1 MIRTLPKKKILLIDD
16 QPVCYLGLHRILKS
30 SPNYEISFC
39 ANSIPYSLNPSSI
52 DLVILDIC
60 SAKGKGLSV
69 VKEIKQR
76 FTQSPLLILTSHN
89 ESLFA
94 ERCLKSGACGFI
106 MKTASEDSI
115 LQAIEEVANGSI
127 YVSQHVK
134 SLMLNRLS
142 KNDTSSIYS
151 GFERLSDRELL
162 VVEQIGLSKNNKEIA
177 KELQISVK
185 TIESHRSRIKAKL
198 RLGSPQELMRYA
210 MRLHRT

>member
-16 QPVCYLGLHRILKS
+16 QPVCYLGLHRILKN

-39 ANSIPYSLNPSSI
+39 ADSIPESLNPSSI

-60 SAKGKGLSV
+60 TAKGKGLSV
-69 VKEIKQR
+69 IKEIKHR
-76 FTQSPLLILTSHN
+76 FTRAPLLILTSHN

-94 ERCLKSGACGFI
+94 ERCLKSGAYGFV
-106 MKTASEDSI
+106 MKTASEDTI
-115 LQAIEEVANGSI
+115 LHAIEEVTNGSI
-127 YVSQHVK
+127 YVSSQVK
-134 SLMLNRLS
+134 SLMLNRLG
-142 KNDTSSIYS
+142 KNDSGSTYS

-177 KELQISVK
+177 KELQINIK

-198 RLGSPQELMRYA
+198 RLGSAQELMRYA
-210 MRLHRT
+210 MKLHHA